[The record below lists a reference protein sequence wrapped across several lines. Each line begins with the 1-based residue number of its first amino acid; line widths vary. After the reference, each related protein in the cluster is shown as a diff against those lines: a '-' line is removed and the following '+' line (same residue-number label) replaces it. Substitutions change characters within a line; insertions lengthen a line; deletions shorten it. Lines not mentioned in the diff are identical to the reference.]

1 MPTFKAL
8 YDSPWHHP
16 GAAWIAGALVVAAI
30 AARRPKLAAL
40 LLLLEIEILADA
52 LFTGALSPIP
62 PAATASTVLAIA
74 FVILGDLRFFYVLE
88 RQRGPGRGRGRALA
102 EALGWSLLV
111 PVLSAIPRALWPSAF
126 ADSRWVFLVY
136 ELMFF
141 GVALLALALTRRRHA
156 PGPIRAWLTR
166 LCAFELVQYGLW
178 ATADGIILSSA
189 PGGDAG
195 FGLRLVPNLMYYA
208 GFVPFVMQTA
218 PEEARP

>member
-30 AARRPKLAAL
+30 AARRPRLAAL

-74 FVILGDLRFFYVLE
+74 FVILGDLRFFYLLE
-88 RQRGPGRGRGRALA
+88 RQRSGRMRALA
-102 EALGWSLLV
+102 EAVGWSLLV

-178 ATADGIILSSA
+178 ATADVIILAGA

>member
-8 YDSPWHHP
+8 YESPWHHP
-16 GAAWIAGALVVAAI
+16 GAAWIAGILVVAGI

-40 LLLLEIEILADA
+40 LLLLEIEILVDA

-74 FVILGDLRFFYVLE
+74 FVILGDLRFFYLLE
-88 RQRGPGRGRGRALA
+88 RQRSGRARALA
-102 EALGWSLLV
+102 EALGWALLV
-111 PVLSAIPRALWPSAF
+111 PVLSAVPRALWPSAF
-126 ADSRWVFLVY
+126 ADSRRVFLVY

-141 GVALLALALTRRRHA
+141 GVALLALALTRRRHP
-156 PGPIRAWLTR
+156 PGPSRAWLTR

-178 ATADGIILSSA
+178 ATADMILLSSGA
-189 PGGDAG
+189 DAG
-195 FGLRLVPNLMYYA
+195 FALRLVPNVMYYA
-208 GFVPFVMQTA
+208 AFVPFVMLTA

>member
-30 AARRPKLAAL
+30 AARRPRLAAL

-74 FVILGDLRFFYVLE
+74 FVILGDLRFFYLLE
-88 RQRGPGRGRGRALA
+88 RQRSGRMRALA
-102 EALGWSLLV
+102 EAVGWSLLV
-111 PVLSAIPRALWPSAF
+111 PVLSAVPRALWPSAF

-178 ATADGIILSSA
+178 ATADVIILAGA

-195 FGLRLVPNLMYYA
+195 FGLRFVPNLMYYA